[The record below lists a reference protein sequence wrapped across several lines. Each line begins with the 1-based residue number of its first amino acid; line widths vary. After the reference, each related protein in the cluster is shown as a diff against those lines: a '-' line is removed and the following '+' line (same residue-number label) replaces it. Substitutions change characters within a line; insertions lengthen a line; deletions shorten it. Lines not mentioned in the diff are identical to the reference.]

1 MEKYLL
7 GLFLATA
14 FFTVKAQSDSNKQ
27 PYEVK
32 EFSGQ
37 TIRNVVSET
46 SGGNVIVSAAS
57 QSESKVEVF
66 VNQNSNRRNAL
77 SNDEIKTRIDAD
89 YDVEVSVKSGELTAT
104 AKLKHKMNDWKN
116 SLSISFKIYVPENVS
131 TKLSTSGGNIVL
143 TGISGSQD
151 FSTSGGNL
159 DLNKLSGKIKGRTSG
174 GNISINNCK
183 DELNLSTSGGN
194 IQAQNSSGNIDVSTS
209 GGSIQLSNLDGKIKA
224 GTSGGNVEGES
235 ISGDLSASTSGGNV
249 SLQKM
254 NCSLKASTSGGNID
268 VSVTTAGKFI
278 SIHNSAGKIRLRVP
292 KKAGMDLKMNAMKI
306 STENLENFVGKNEK
320 DEVTG
325 TVNGGGIPV
334 TVDAGSGR
342 IDLILD

>member
-1 MEKYLL
+1 MKKYLL
-7 GLFLATA
+7 GLLLATA
-14 FFTVKAQSDSNKQ
+14 FFAVKAQNDSNKQ

-32 EFSGQ
+32 SFSE

-46 SGGNVIVSAAS
+46 SGGNIMVSAT
-57 QSESKVEVF
+57 SEAAKVEVF
-66 VNQNSNRRNAL
+66 VNANGNRRNAL
-77 SNDEIKTRIDAD
+77 SNDEIKTRIEAD
-89 YDVEVSVKSGELTAT
+89 YEVNVSVNNGELTAT
-104 AKLKHKMNDWKN
+104 AKLKHRMKDWKN

-143 TGISGSQD
+143 TGISGNQD

-159 DLNKLSGKIKGRTSG
+159 ELDKLSGKIKGRTSG
-174 GNISINNCK
+174 GNISIKNCK

-194 IQAQNSSGNIDVSTS
+194 IYAQNSSGNINVATS
-209 GGSIQLSNLDGKIKA
+209 GGSIQLSNLGGKIKA
-224 GTSGGNVEGES
+224 GTSGGNVDGES
-235 ISGDLSASTSGGNV
+235 ISGDLAASTSGGNV

-254 NCSLKASTSGGNID
+254 NCTLKASTSGGNID
-268 VSVTTAGKFI
+268 VYVNTAGKFI
-278 SIHNSAGKIRLRVP
+278 SIHNSAGKVRLRLP

-306 STENLENFVGKNEK
+306 STEHLDNFIGKNEK
-320 DEVTG
+320 DEISG

-334 TVDAGSGR
+334 TVDAGSGK